1 MVITWTR
8 NSNHIGGGAIDF
20 SAVDKAGKPTN
31 HLKHTWN
38 ADYYK
43 PIAETIL
50 AAGKELGIG
59 VEWPLWKKGDWG
71 HIQLTKP
78 YKPLT
83 STEKLRADQGPYLPL
98 QPAKEQNVNP
108 PPKQDLSRPQ
118 AAVAFLEALGWE
130 KHQAAAIVANGVWES
145 GGKDHLETKALGD
158 QGTAHGAF
166 QWRKD
171 RYSGPNGLLS
181 FTLTHCPGHSS
192 SEPWVQLKYAHWE
205 LTEGNEKR
213 AGNMIKEA
221 KTLEDAVK
229 GAISFLRPVHFTW
242 EAPEKGHGFQRRL
255 EIAQWIMGQRSKP

>member
-1 MVITWTR
+1 
-8 NSNHIGGGAIDF
+8 
-20 SAVDKAGKPTN
+20 
-31 HLKHTWN
+31 
-38 ADYYK
+38 
-43 PIAETIL
+43 
-50 AAGKELGIG
+50 
-59 VEWPLWKKGDWG
+59 
-71 HIQLTKP
+71 
-78 YKPLT
+78 
-83 STEKLRADQGPYLPL
+83 
-98 QPAKEQNVNP
+98 
-108 PPKQDLSRPQ
+108 
-118 AAVAFLEALGWE
+118 
-130 KHQAAAIVANGVWES
+130 VANGVWES